1 MNKTLHYKNREIIEW
16 LICGGIFCSHYVELF
31 CLSICLIILFSDVK
45 QIKVSKYILSFIALL
60 GLYSM
65 IAIATI
71 GYEIG
76 KFIQQFT
83 LIAFYIISYAT
94 IFPFLKGHLDELF
107 TKYLKIAIII
117 AFIGIIQWIVYI
129 LFHLD
134 MFHFL
139 YNRPVYS
146 MGNIFIRISSIMDEP
161 GYLSIALTPCVVYFT
176 SIKPYPINFK
186 KIAVVLTFILT
197 FSAISYVV
205 LGLSLLYSIA
215 KKFKL
220 IFLSLIVLIPLIISY
235 SNFISTNNE
244 SIFKGIT
251 ERIDDSLKGI
261 NNLEP
266 IYFERLNLSSYALIS
281 NLWVAINAPNRI
293 YGTGLGTH
301 EQNYLN
307 TYKSDYQYYGF
318 NQKDGYSLFNRIFSE
333 FGIIGLFVLFIFV
346 FKWFNSRSFINI
358 CAFFLI
364 LSFILKGGHYVRYGL
379 IFWTFMYYYSHKL
392 MHNNEIEI

>member
-1 MNKTLHYKNREIIEW
+1 M
-16 LICGGIFCSHYVELF
+16 
-31 CLSICLIILFSDVK
+31 
-45 QIKVSKYILSFIALL
+45 
-60 GLYSM
+60 
-65 IAIATI
+65 
-71 GYEIG
+71 
-76 KFIQQFT
+76 
-83 LIAFYIISYAT
+83 
-94 IFPFLKGHLDELF
+94 
-107 TKYLKIAIII
+107 
-117 AFIGIIQWIVYI
+117 
-129 LFHLD
+129 
-134 MFHFL
+134 
-139 YNRPVYS
+139 
-146 MGNIFIRISSIMDEP
+146 
-161 GYLSIALTPCVVYFT
+161 
-176 SIKPYPINFK
+176 
-186 KIAVVLTFILT
+186 
-197 FSAISYVV
+197 
-205 LGLSLLYSIA
+205 
-215 KKFKL
+215 
-220 IFLSLIVLIPLIISY
+220 SLIVLIPLIISY